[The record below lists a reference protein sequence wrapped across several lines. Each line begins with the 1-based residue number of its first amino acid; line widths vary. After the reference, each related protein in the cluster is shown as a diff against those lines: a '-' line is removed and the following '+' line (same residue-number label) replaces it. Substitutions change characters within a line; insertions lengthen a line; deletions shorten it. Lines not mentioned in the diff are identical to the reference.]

1 MIFNDTPVRN
11 GSPYNREFYLNTWA
25 QIVNACHR
33 DAVPDTW
40 GIGDHKQMIVGDQ
53 VYNVEIIGRKHDTY
67 AAGGKAP
74 LTFQIVELWREGSS
88 RSFYMN
94 QDASAEGGWSKT
106 YMRNQTLSRILAQLP
121 SEIQQGIRAV
131 HKQSSVFYYS
141 TQSCVLE
148 TTADKLF
155 LLSEYEVFGRNYFAA
170 LAEGQQYALW
180 RSKSI
185 SYEGCRKVVQ
195 GYTAPAEWS
204 LRSAAT
210 DAPRDSFSIIS
221 DYGDVT
227 IRKAN
232 IDAGVSFAF
241 CF

>member
-40 GIGDHKQMIVGDQ
+40 GIGNHKQMIVGDQ

-74 LTFQIVELWREGSS
+74 LTFQLVELWREGSS

-94 QDASAEGGWSKT
+94 QDASAEGGWPQT
-106 YMRNQTLSRILAQLP
+106 YMRNQTIPRILAQLP
-121 SEIQQGIRAV
+121 PEIQQGIRAV
-131 HKQSSVFYYS
+131 HKQSGVYS
-141 TQSCVLE
+141 YNTYSWELE

-155 LLSEYEVFGRNYFAA
+155 LLSEYEIFGRTYFAA
-170 LAEGQQYALW
+170 LAEGQQYARW
-180 RSKSI
+180 RSVADSAYTK
-185 SYEGCRKVVQ
+185 CVQ
-195 GYTAPAEWS
+195 GYATATEWS

-210 DAPRDSFSIIS
+210 DAPRTSFSVILER
-221 DYGDVT
+221 GGVT
-227 IRKAN
+227 IRSAN
-232 IDAGVSFAF
+232 TDAGVSFAF